1 MLNKDPRFSNII
13 LFLNYFRF
21 TENAKRMST
30 IFHDR
35 PMSALDTAVYWVEYV
50 IRHKGAHHL
59 RTAAVKLT
67 WYQYMLLDVILF
79 LIIILLLLI
88 CVCYFIVKY
97 IMRSILKL
105 FIKWKTE

>member
-1 MLNKDPRFSNII
+1 M
-13 LFLNYFRF
+13 LFLNNFRF
-21 TENAKRMST
+21 KESAKRMST

-67 WYQYMLLDVILF
+67 WYQYLLLDVILF
-79 LIIILLLLI
+79 IITILLLLI
-88 CVCYFIVKY
+88 YISYFITKCFL
-97 IMRSILKL
+97 RSILKL
-105 FIKWKTE
+105 FIKQKTD

>member
-1 MLNKDPRFSNII
+1 M
-13 LFLNYFRF
+13 LFLNILRF

-35 PMSALDTAVYWVEYV
+35 PMSALDTAVYWMEYV

-67 WYQYMLLDVILF
+67 WYQYLLLDVFLF
-79 LIIILLLLI
+79 IITILLLLI
-88 CVCYFIVKY
+88 YICYFITKCC
-97 IMRSILKL
+97 MRSTLKL
-105 FIKWKTE
+105 FIKQKTD

>member
-1 MLNKDPRFSNII
+1 
-13 LFLNYFRF
+13 
-21 TENAKRMST
+21 MST

-59 RTAAVKLT
+59 RTAAVKLK
-67 WYQYMLLDVILF
+67 WYQYLLIDVILF
-79 LIIILLLLI
+79 IITTLLLI
-88 CVCYFIVKY
+88 MYICYFIAKF

-105 FIKWKTE
+105 FIKQKTD

>member
-1 MLNKDPRFSNII
+1 MLNKISNFSFNII
-13 LFLNYFRF
+13 LNKFRF

-59 RTAAVKLT
+59 RTAAVKLK
-67 WYQYMLLDVILF
+67 WYQYLLIDVILF
-79 LIIILLLLI
+79 IIITLLLI
-88 CVCYFIVKY
+88 IFVCYFITKCVMK
-97 IMRSILKL
+97 SIRKL
-105 FIKWKTE
+105 FIKQKTD